1 MGWNH
6 PVLRPCEN
14 YLYAFISIKD
24 YGDNPL
30 LMSLAV
36 DFHALLKFTPKSSS
50 PPSMEAY
57 LAGQEGVKD
66 AVNNKNWKAECENGI
81 C

>member
-1 MGWNH
+1 
-6 PVLRPCEN
+6 
-14 YLYAFISIKD
+14 
-24 YGDNPL
+24 
-30 LMSLAV
+30 MSLAV